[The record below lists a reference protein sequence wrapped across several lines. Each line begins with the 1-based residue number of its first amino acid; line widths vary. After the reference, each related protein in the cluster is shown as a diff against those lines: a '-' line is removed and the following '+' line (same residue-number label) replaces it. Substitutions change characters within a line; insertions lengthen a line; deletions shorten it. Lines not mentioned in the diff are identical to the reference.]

1 MKRWAI
7 IIFVVMVIF
16 AAATVVGFHI
26 AVRLLKDKVVEALGT
41 GSKVAGLK
49 VGWNSIELVGIE
61 IAGPKGWPA
70 ARTLHAER
78 VTIVPSL
85 KSLFT
90 DNIKIASITI
100 EKPYISTYRTPGKLA
115 LVPTLLHPGADRE
128 KRGAGEPSKR
138 TVVIDRITIHDGVME
153 VFDAT
158 VGRPPVKA
166 RLERIEATVSDIVAP
181 ALKDKVTFQIDAV
194 VKGKQRDG
202 KTKITGWVAEIGR
215 DSSSQFVLEG
225 VDLVSLQPYLAQKGD
240 VRVER
245 GSLDLNLKSEV
256 RNNQLDGK
264 GRLVI
269 RELQLAQSSG
279 FMGTFMG
286 MPRNAVV
293 NSLKNRN
300 GAIDVDFILK
310 GDITHPNFSLN
321 EALSTRI
328 AAGLAGQLGFS
339 LKELGEGVGR
349 LGQKGA
355 EGIGKAAG
363 GIGSAVRDMF
373 GGEKR

>member
-1 MKRWAI
+1 MKRI
-7 IIFVVMVIF
+7 TIVVLGIALVVVIG
-16 AAATVVGFHI
+16 AGVGFRI
-26 AVRLLKDKVVEALGT
+26 AVGMLKDKVVAALGP
-41 GSKVAGLK
+41 GSELRELK
-49 VGWNSIELVGIE
+49 IGWSSIELAGLTIKGI
-61 IAGPKGWPA
+61 KDWPTDK
-70 ARTLHAER
+70 TLEAER

-115 LVPTLLHPGADRE
+115 LVPTLLRPGADRE
-128 KRGAGEPSKR
+128 KQGAGEPPKR
-138 TVVIDRITIHDGVME
+138 MVVIDRITIHDGVME

-166 RLERIEATVSDIVAP
+166 RLERIEASVNDIVAP

-194 VKGKQRDG
+194 VKGKRRDG
-202 KTKITGWVAEIGR
+202 KMNITGWVAEIGR

-293 NSLKNRN
+293 NSLKDRN
-300 GAIDVDFILK
+300 GAIDVDFVLK
-310 GDITHPNFSLN
+310 GDVTHPNFSLN

-328 AAGLAGQLGFS
+328 AASLAGQLGFS
-339 LKELGEGVGR
+339 LKELGEGIGG

-355 EGIGKAAG
+355 EGVGKAAG
-363 GIGSAVRDMF
+363 GIGSAVRDLF
-373 GGEKR
+373 GGGKQ